1 MNPFLGKE
9 SDIGCAAARARKRI
23 GFWEMVYSGQGIS
36 YTELKG
42 MDLAEFYEA
51 REAKRQYN
59 ERHRNKG

>member
-9 SDIGCAAARARKRI
+9 SDIGRAAARARKRI

-51 REAKRQYN
+51 REAKRQYD
-59 ERHRNKG
+59 ERHRNTG